1 MKKRI
6 TIVALLTI
14 ALTFGLSAQEEIVK
28 LKGKVTVSNRIN
40 PELSVNGKT
49 SLLIMPRFIS
59 EDLKDGEEISI
70 EGTKGEI
77 QKGKGFR
84 YVEKIEVIFVKK
96 LTVDGKTVDIE
107 KEFCGDNPCD
117 MMGPGRGDRGGM
129 KGHCGKGD
137 FGNGFKMDMDK
148 RNKNLK

>member
-6 TIVALLTI
+6 TIVALLTL
-14 ALTFGLSAQEEIVK
+14 ALTFGLFAQEETVK

-84 YVEKIEVIFVKK
+84 NVEKIEVIFVKK

-107 KEFCGDNPCD
+107 KEFGGDKPCGMP
-117 MMGPGRGDRGGM
+117 GPGCGDRGGM
-129 KGHCGKGD
+129 KGPCGKGD

-148 RNKNLK
+148 HNKNMK